1 VKLLI
6 DSCVWSLV
14 LRRKPAATLSSEEQQ
29 MASSLTE
36 AIRDGRTAIIG
47 PIRQEILSGIKEV
60 AQFEK
65 LRSTLQS
72 FPDEPLVTSDY
83 EEAARL
89 FNLCRS
95 KGIQCGPVDIL
106 LCAVAQKR
114 QWVILT
120 FDQSLKSCMEV
131 VMGDRIRE
139 SRPE

>member
-1 VKLLI
+1 MRLLV

-14 LRRKPAATLSSEEQQ
+14 LRRKPAAARSSEELQI
-29 MASSLTE
+29 AASLTE
-36 AIRDGRTAIIG
+36 TIRDGRVAIIG
-47 PIRQEILSGIKEV
+47 PIRQEILSGIKEP

-65 LRSTLQS
+65 LRSALQS
-72 FPDEPLVTSDY
+72 FPDVPLATPDY

-95 KGIQCGPVDIL
+95 KGHQCGPVDIL

-120 FDQSLKSCMEV
+120 FDQGLKSCMEV
-131 VMGDRIRE
+131 VMADRIRE
-139 SRPE
+139 S